1 MTPPSAHE
9 FSRITAIGVL
19 LCALTLAA
27 AFAGAG
33 VTAFAVAALVGGP
46 ISVLGGR
53 ALSRRELATAPSR
66 PALNRARSGS
76 ESRRLAGELVDA

>member
-19 LCALTLAA
+19 LRALTLAA

-33 VTAFAVAALVGGP
+33 LTAFAVVALVGGP

-53 ALSRRELATAPSR
+53 ACGAKRV
-66 PALNRARSGS
+66 RSGS
-76 ESRRLAGELVDA
+76 KSRRLAGELVDA

>member
-33 VTAFAVAALVGGP
+33 LTAFAVAALVGGP

-53 ALSRRELATAPSR
+53 ALSNRELAVR
-66 PALNRARSGS
+66 PRV
-76 ESRRLAGELVDA
+76 RR

>member
-9 FSRITAIGVL
+9 FSRITAVGVL

-53 ALSRRELATAPSR
+53 ALSRRELAARASG
-66 PALNRARSGS
+66 AKRARSGC
-76 ESRRLAGELVDA
+76 ESRRLAGKLVDA